1 MFLIFLFIIINSVLF
16 ITFYTLGSCFRTLP
30 VILLSDSFHHNKR
43 HSFYNLLYIWIL
55 FQSVI
60 LISDLFIF
68 FFPFCPQLS
77 SGGLHTDLGALSVHI
92 EESVAGLRDI
102 SGRHPLVVAV
112 NVNVQAV
119 LTIHQHPYPAP
130 APHRGQVTAV
140 VLLHLHAKPSQ
151 GAGDASGKKKF
162 WCVSAVHS
170 QNIAGTHV
178 GVLHNFQTSNLL
190 TSRRRS

>member
-1 MFLIFLFIIINSVLF
+1 MDLVSISNSH
-16 ITFYTLGSCFRTLP
+16 FR
-30 VILLSDSFHHNKR
+30 
-43 HSFYNLLYIWIL
+43 
-55 FQSVI
+55 
-60 LISDLFIF
+60 FIF
-68 FFPFCPQLS
+68 FSPFCPQLS

-190 TSRRRS
+190 TSRRRSWMKSGSVTIFYYSIPISRARGVSIEFASP